1 MDKYKELLEKAKQA
15 SQRAYA
21 PYSKFPVG
29 ACILYNDGR
38 EFLGC
43 NVENAS
49 YGLSLCAERN
59 AMSSAIVEGE
69 ISQIEAIAIYSP
81 VQKKCLPCGACRQ
94 WICEFAT
101 KNSKIILEDDDEKLL
116 ILTLEEIFPY
126 SFKFDE

>member
-69 ISQIEAIAIYSP
+69 TSLIEAIAIYSP

-101 KNSKIILEDDDEKLL
+101 KNSKIILEDDNETLL

>member
-69 ISQIEAIAIYSP
+69 TSQIEAIAIYSP

-101 KNSKIILEDDDEKLL
+101 KNSKIILEDDNETLL

>member
-69 ISQIEAIAIYSP
+69 TSQIEAIAIYSP

>member
-29 ACILYNDGR
+29 ACILYNDVR

-69 ISQIEAIAIYSP
+69 TSQIEAIAIYSP

-101 KNSKIILEDDDEKLL
+101 KNSKIILEDDNETLL